1 MQHTDWEP
9 TPGRFVVLLP
19 LPGKP
24 TESGGGSTDSSR
36 IAGSGAAAAAA
47 ARQRLE
53 TLAALF
59 RSERRLLFR
68 LTSVSG
74 AFEQLGPAAAAAG
87 AAGPQRDTDSQQQQ
101 QQQQHLAAYV
111 LHPRRGRY
119 QLLPL
124 AETQAAV
131 LRLEEILDG
140 GGSWLGA
147 GQ

>member
-9 TPGRFVVLLP
+9 APGRFVVLLP
-19 LPGKP
+19 LPGKA

-36 IAGSGAAAAAA
+36 LTDNGAAAA

-53 TLAALF
+53 TMAALF
-59 RSERRLLFR
+59 RRERRLLFR
-68 LTSVSG
+68 VTSVSG

-87 AAGPQRDTDSQQQQ
+87 AAGPQDGTDSQQRQQQQ
-101 QQQQHLAAYV
+101 QQQLAAYV

-124 AETQAAV
+124 ADTQAAV

-140 GGSWLGA
+140 GGRWLGA
-147 GQ
+147 AQ